1 MNKFRKNI
9 LKHACYFIIIVV
21 VFVAQTTPQF
31 LEVFGIK
38 PFLLLPVVVSLAMFE
53 GEFVGGI
60 YGVIAGLLLDYSTT
74 TYFGFN
80 AMIFMVGCVLVGLL
94 IIHLMQRNYFN
105 SIVFCSSILLV
116 RGILELFFLHIIW
129 GNTGVLILFFGNMV
143 PTALYSI
150 CFAPLFFI
158 VFQKISR
165 YFNVKLT
172 L

>member
-1 MNKFRKNI
+1 MNKFKKNV
-9 LKHACYFIIIVV
+9 LKHICYFTIVIM
-21 VFVAQTTPQF
+21 VFLAQSTPQF

-38 PFLLLPVVVSLAMFE
+38 PLLLLPVVVSIAMFE
-53 GEFVGGI
+53 GEFIGGI
-60 YGVIAGLLLDYSTT
+60 YGVIAGLLLDYSAT

-80 AMIFMVGCVLVGLL
+80 AIIFMVGCVLVGIL

-105 SIVFCSSILLV
+105 SIIFCSSILLI
-116 RGILELFFLHIIW
+116 RGVLELFFRHIIW
-129 GNTGVLILFFGNMV
+129 ANTGVITLLLGNII
-143 PTALYSI
+143 PTILYSV

-158 VFQKISR
+158 LFQKISR